1 MVAFS
6 GLTEFRE
13 ARGASALLSPVCGFQ
28 NWDDRI
34 HVGCTGCAHPALS
47 PLRSTA
53 ALSREIHVQFR
64 VAHVQHAGDL
74 YTRSA
79 DTLVLLD
86 KVPDELPEPQGHSHF
101 AGRAQ
106 YQVPDPHRGP

>member
-13 ARGASALLSPVCGFQ
+13 ARGASALLGPVAASKTGTTVFTSAAPAASPGPFTPEL
-28 NWDDRI
+28 RR
-34 HVGCTGCAHPALS
+34 
-47 PLRSTA
+47 PLGRS
-53 ALSREIHVQFR
+53 HVQFR
-64 VAHVQHAGDL
+64 VAHVQHAGDS
-74 YTRSA
+74 YTGSA

-106 YQVPDPHRGP
+106 YQGPDPHRGP

>member
-6 GLTEFRE
+6 GLTEFRD
-13 ARGASALLSPVCGFQ
+13 ARGASALLSPVAASK
-28 NWDDRI
+28 
-34 HVGCTGCAHPALS
+34 TGTTVFTSAAPAAS
-47 PLRSTA
+47 PGPFTPEICA
-53 ALSREIHVQFR
+53 ALPREINVQFR
-64 VAHVQHAGDL
+64 VAHVQHAGDS

-79 DTLVLLD
+79 DTLVLLE

-106 YQVPDPHRGP
+106 YQGPDPPCGP

>member
-13 ARGASALLSPVCGFQ
+13 ARGASALLGPVEASKTGTTVFTSAAPAASPGPFTPEIC
-28 NWDDRI
+28 
-34 HVGCTGCAHPALS
+34 
-47 PLRSTA
+47 A
-53 ALSREIHVQFR
+53 ALSWEIHVQFR
-64 VAHVQHAGDL
+64 VAHVRHAGDS

-79 DTLVLLD
+79 DTLVLLE

-101 AGRAQ
+101 AGRTQ
-106 YQVPDPHRGP
+106 YQGPDPHRGP

>member
-13 ARGASALLSPVCGFQ
+13 ARGASALRSPFAASK
-28 NWDDRI
+28 
-34 HVGCTGCAHPALS
+34 TGTTVFTSAAP
-47 PLRSTA
+47 A
-53 ALSREIHVQFR
+53 ALTRPFHPCDLLRRSREIHVQFR
-64 VAHVQHAGDL
+64 VAHVQHAGDS
-74 YTRSA
+74 YTGSA

-101 AGRAQ
+101 AGRAP
-106 YQVPDPHRGP
+106 YQGPDPRRGP